1 MNDDFLLD
9 AVVIGGSFAGL
20 SAALQLARARRSVRI
35 LDAGRPRNR
44 FADAA
49 HGFFSR
55 DGSDP
60 RTLVAAAQAQ
70 LRRYPSARLIA
81 AEAASARA
89 IDGGFEILAQDGS
102 ILAARKLVLAFGVND
117 TLPPLPGLRE
127 RWGKSVLHCPYCHG
141 YEFAGRRLGVLHSA
155 SFSAHQALLV
165 ADWGPTTLYL
175 NGAPTPDADTAAQL
189 ARRGVAI
196 EPAPIVA
203 LSGEEQALSALR
215 LDDGREAAVDALF
228 VASRVRFN
236 SALAEQ
242 LGCAIDDGPMGP
254 FIRTDDSRQT
264 TVPGVYAAGDI
275 ARAMHNATWAAA
287 DGVTAGA
294 SAHQALVFQ
303 PLAA

>member
-1 MNDDFLLD
+1 MNDDLLLD

-81 AEAASARA
+81 VEVASARA
-89 IDGGFEILAQDGS
+89 IDGGFEVAAQDGS
-102 ILAARKLVLAFGVND
+102 VLAARKLVLAFGVND

-175 NGAPTPDADTAAQL
+175 NGVPMPDADTAAQL

-215 LDDGREAAVDALF
+215 LADGREAAADALF

-242 LGCAIDDGPMGP
+242 LGCAIDEGPMGP

>member
-1 MNDDFLLD
+1 MNDDLLLD

-89 IDGGFEILAQDGS
+89 VDGGFEVVAQDGS
-102 ILAARKLVLAFGVND
+102 VLAARKLVLAFGVND

-175 NGAPTPDADTAAQL
+175 NGAPAPDADTAAQL
-189 ARRGVAI
+189 ARRGVAV

-215 LDDGREAAVDALF
+215 LADGREAAVDALF

-242 LGCAIDDGPMGP
+242 LGCAIDEGPMGP

>member
-1 MNDDFLLD
+1 MNDDLLLD

-35 LDAGRPRNR
+35 LDTGRPRNR

-89 IDGGFEILAQDGS
+89 VDGGFEVVAQDGS
-102 ILAARKLVLAFGVND
+102 VLAARKLVLAFGVND

-175 NGAPTPDADTAAQL
+175 NGAPAPDADTAAQL

-215 LDDGREAAVDALF
+215 LADGREASVDALF

-242 LGCAIDDGPMGP
+242 LGCVIDEGPMGP

>member
-1 MNDDFLLD
+1 MTEAPLLD
-9 AVVIGGSFAGL
+9 AVVVGGSFAGL

-81 AEAASARA
+81 AEAVGARA
-89 IDGGFEILAQDGS
+89 VDGGFEIDANDGS
-102 ILAARKLVLAFGVND
+102 ALRARKLVLAFGVAD

-141 YEFAGRRLGVLHSA
+141 YEFAGQRLGVLHS
-155 SFSAHQALLV
+155 SNVSAHQALLV

-175 NGAPTPDADTAAQL
+175 DGAPAPDADTAAQL
-189 ARRGVAI
+189 ARRGVAV
-196 EPAPIVA
+196 EPAPILA
-203 LSGEEQALSALR
+203 LSGEEQALSSLR
-215 LDDGREAAVDALF
+215 LADGRDAAIDALF

-242 LGCAIDDGPMGP
+242 LGCAIDEGPMGP
-254 FIRTDDSRQT
+254 LIRTDDSRQT

-287 DGVTAGA
+287 DGVTAGTA
-294 SAHQALVFQ
+294 AHQALVFP

>member
-1 MNDDFLLD
+1 MRSDSLLD

-60 RTLVAAAQAQ
+60 RTLVATAQAQ

-81 AEAASARA
+81 AEATGARA
-89 IDGGFEILAQDGS
+89 IDGGFEIVAGDGAVF
-102 ILAARKLVLAFGVND
+102 AARKLVLAFGVND
-117 TLPPLPGLRE
+117 TLPPLPGLAE

-141 YEFAGRRLGVLHSA
+141 YEFAGQRLGVLHSA

-175 NGAPTPDADTAAQL
+175 NGQPAPDEDTAAQL
-189 ARRGVAI
+189 ARRGVAV
-196 EPAPIVA
+196 EPAPIAA
-203 LSGEEQALSALR
+203 LLGAEQSLSALR
-215 LDDGREAAVDALF
+215 LNDDREIGIDALF
-228 VASRVRFN
+228 VASRLRFN
-236 SALAEQ
+236 SSIAER
-242 LGCAIDDGPMGP
+242 LGCAIDEGPMGP
-254 FIRTDDSRQT
+254 VIRTDDSRQT

-275 ARAMHNATWAAA
+275 ARPMHNATWAAA

-294 SAHQALVFQ
+294 SAHQALVFA

>member
-1 MNDDFLLD
+1 MNDDLLLD

-89 IDGGFEILAQDGS
+89 VDGGFEVVAQDGS
-102 ILAARKLVLAFGVND
+102 VLAARKLVLAFGVND

-175 NGAPTPDADTAAQL
+175 NGAPAPDADTAAQL

-215 LDDGREAAVDALF
+215 LADGREASVDALF

-242 LGCAIDDGPMGP
+242 LGCAIDEGPMGP

>member
-1 MNDDFLLD
+1 MNDDLLLD

-20 SAALQLARARRSVRI
+20 SAALQLARARRAVRI

-89 IDGGFEILAQDGS
+89 IDGGFEVVAQDGS

-175 NGAPTPDADTAAQL
+175 NGAPMPDADTAAQL
-189 ARRGVAI
+189 AQRGVAI

-215 LDDGREAAVDALF
+215 LADGREAAVDALF

-242 LGCAIDDGPMGP
+242 LGCAIDEAPMGP

>member
-1 MNDDFLLD
+1 MTDDRLLD
-9 AVVIGGSFAGL
+9 AIVIGGSFAGL

-55 DGSDP
+55 DGEDP
-60 RTLVAAAQAQ
+60 RTLVAAAHAQ
-70 LRRYPSARLIA
+70 LRRYPSARVIA
-81 AEAASARA
+81 AEAVRASA
-89 IDGGFEILAQDGS
+89 IEGGFEVVAGDGGV
-102 ILAARKLVLAFGVND
+102 LAARKLVLAFGVND
-117 TLPPLPGLRE
+117 VLPELPGAAE

-141 YEFAGRRLGVLHSA
+141 YEFAGQRLGVLQSA
-155 SFSAHQALLV
+155 SFSAQKALLV

-175 NGAPTPDADTAAQL
+175 NGEPSPDAPLAAQL
-189 ARRGVAI
+189 AQRGVAI
-196 EPAPIVA
+196 EPAPIA
-203 LSGEEQALSALR
+203 ELLGAEQSLSALR
-215 LDDGREAAVDALF
+215 LAEGREAAIDALF
-228 VASRVRFN
+228 VASRTRLN

-242 LGCAIDDGPMGP
+242 LGCAIDDGPLGP
-254 FIRTDDSRQT
+254 VIRTDDSRQT
-264 TVPGVYAAGDI
+264 TVAGVYAAGDI
-275 ARAMHNATWAAA
+275 ARPMHNATWAAS

>member
-1 MNDDFLLD
+1 MHDDLLLD

-89 IDGGFEILAQDGS
+89 VDGGFEVIAHDGS
-102 ILAARKLVLAFGVND
+102 VLAARKLVLAFGVND

-175 NGAPTPDADTAAQL
+175 NGAPMPDADAAAQL

-215 LDDGREAAVDALF
+215 LADGREAAVDALF

-242 LGCAIDDGPMGP
+242 LGCAIEEGPMGP
-254 FIRTDDSRQT
+254 FVRTDDSRQT

>member
-1 MNDDFLLD
+1 MTDDSLLD
-9 AVVIGGSFAGL
+9 AVVVGGSFAGL

-55 DGSDP
+55 DGEDP
-60 RTLVAAAQAQ
+60 RMLAAAAQAQ
-70 LRRYPSARLIA
+70 LRRYPSARVVA
-81 AEAASARA
+81 AEAVRA
-89 IDGGFEILAQDGS
+89 QAMDGGFEVVTADGARY
-102 ILAARKLVLAFGVND
+102 AARKLVLAFGIND
-117 TLPPLPGLRE
+117 ALPALPGLAE

-141 YEFAGRRLGVLHSA
+141 YEFAGQRLGVLHSA
-155 SFSAHQALLV
+155 SVSAHQALLI

-175 NGAPTPDADTAAQL
+175 NGAPAPDADTAAQL
-189 ARRGVAI
+189 ERRGVAV
-196 EPAPIVA
+196 EPAPIA
-203 LSGEEQALSALR
+203 ELIGNEQSLSSLR
-215 LDDGREAAVDALF
+215 LADGRDVRIDALF
-228 VASRVRFN
+228 LASRTQFN
-236 SALAEQ
+236 SPLAEQ
-242 LGCAIDDGPMGP
+242 LGCAIDDAPMGRV
-254 FIRTDDSRQT
+254 IRTDESRQT

-275 ARAMHNATWAAA
+275 VRPMHNATWAAS

>member
-1 MNDDFLLD
+1 MNDKSWLD
-9 AVVIGGSFAGL
+9 AVVVGGSFAGV
-20 SAALQLARARRSVRI
+20 SAALQLARARRSVRV

-60 RTLVAAAQAQ
+60 RALVAAAQAQ
-70 LRRYPSARLIA
+70 LQRYPSARLIA
-81 AEAASARA
+81 AEATHARA
-89 IDGGFEILAQDGS
+89 IDGGFEILTRDGDAF
-102 ILAARKLVLAFGVND
+102 AARKLVLAFGVYD
-117 TLPPLPGLRE
+117 ALPTLPGLAE

-155 SFSAHQALLV
+155 SLSAHQAMLI

-175 NGAPTPDADTAAQL
+175 NGAPAPDADTAAQL
-189 ARRGVAI
+189 AQRGVAI
-196 EPAPIVA
+196 EAAPVVELLGA
-203 LSGEEQALSALR
+203 EQTLSALR
-215 LDDGREAAVDALF
+215 LNGGRELAADALF
-228 VASRVRFN
+228 LASRVRFN
-236 SALAEQ
+236 SPLAEQ
-242 LGCAIDDGPMGP
+242 LGCAIDEGPLGP
-254 FIRTDDSRQT
+254 SIRIDDSRQT

-275 ARAMHNATWAAA
+275 ARPMHNATWAAA
-287 DGVTAGA
+287 DGVAAGA